1 MSIQGISCPKC
12 GSRRISIVAAETLTF
27 KCLDCGY
34 VWSPNLPAQGLVST
48 RAGEVHWTEIKKV
61 MEDAMSYVHELL
73 DSDTDC
79 NGVIS
84 RVQERFGNYLTTRD
98 VIKVVING
106 VRKYLDEVRYK
117 DVNKYS
123 RLAAEFMKC
132 KELYSK

>member
-1 MSIQGISCPKC
+1 
-12 GSRRISIVAAETLTF
+12 
-27 KCLDCGY
+27 
-34 VWSPNLPAQGLVST
+34 VST

-123 RLAAEFMKC
+123 RLTAEFMKC

>member
-1 MSIQGISCPKC
+1 
-12 GSRRISIVAAETLTF
+12 
-27 KCLDCGY
+27 
-34 VWSPNLPAQGLVST
+34 
-48 RAGEVHWTEIKKV
+48 
-61 MEDAMSYVHELL
+61 
-73 DSDTDC
+73 
-79 NGVIS
+79 
-84 RVQERFGNYLTTRD
+84 

>member
-1 MSIQGISCPKC
+1 
-12 GSRRISIVAAETLTF
+12 
-27 KCLDCGY
+27 
-34 VWSPNLPAQGLVST
+34 
-48 RAGEVHWTEIKKV
+48 
-61 MEDAMSYVHELL
+61 
-73 DSDTDC
+73 DTDC